1 MLPETVIRRLTALGD
16 IAQQGKRLNGLF
28 RLMEEPILWHEA
40 YANIYSND
48 GALTPGA
55 DNVTLDGFSHERV
68 ASIVARLKEGTYR
81 FRPVRRVF
89 IPKKNGKKR
98 PLGISSGNDKL
109 VQEVVRLILE
119 RMYEPIFENSSH
131 GFRPHRSPHTA
142 LEQMKHEWTAVKWL
156 VDMDIRDYFN
166 TIPHDLLMQLLSK
179 RIEDKRFLRLI
190 QAMLDAG
197 YLEDWK
203 YHTTYSGVPQGSIVS
218 PILANIFLHELD
230 CFMNTMKERF
240 EQGKRRKDNPEY
252 RRYSYQIAR
261 LRKKWQTLSGKEEHK
276 EELEELQRAIKQLQ
290 HLRRRHPSGDPFDS
304 KYKRLY
310 YCRYADDFCIGII
323 GSKADA
329 EQVRQEVRDYLEQTL
344 RLSIAEEKSHIR
356 HGKEGVIFLGYW
368 VGTYTGDKIVKV
380 KRGSRHTTFKAI
392 SERLQL
398 RIPPGRL
405 QHFCT
410 SKRYGNYET
419 RKARRKRELTRNSD
433 TEIVLVYNA
442 ELRGLANYYALALAV
457 KRQMNKLAFIWQ
469 GSLFKTLA
477 NKHKTSMRKIARQLK
492 TEDGHCV
499 IVQKN
504 QKTRITRLFRLK
516 DWSAPHPANPNVDRL
531 PNTFV
536 PTLCR

>member
-1 MLPETVIRRLTALGD
+1 
-16 IAQQGKRLNGLF
+16 
-28 RLMEEPILWHEA
+28 
-40 YANIYSND
+40 
-48 GALTPGA
+48 
-55 DNVTLDGFSHERV
+55 
-68 ASIVARLKEGTYR
+68 
-81 FRPVRRVF
+81 
-89 IPKKNGKKR
+89 
-98 PLGISSGNDKL
+98 
-109 VQEVVRLILE
+109 
-119 RMYEPIFENSSH
+119 
-131 GFRPHRSPHTA
+131 
-142 LEQMKHEWTAVKWL
+142 MKHEWTAVKWL

-442 ELRGLANYYALALAV
+442 ELRGLANYYALAKAG
-457 KRQMNKLAFIWQ
+457 QTTN
-469 GSLFKTLA
+469 
-477 NKHKTSMRKIARQLK
+477 
-492 TEDGHCV
+492 E
-499 IVQKN
+499 
-504 QKTRITRLFRLK
+504 
-516 DWSAPHPANPNVDRL
+516 
-531 PNTFV
+531 
-536 PTLCR
+536 